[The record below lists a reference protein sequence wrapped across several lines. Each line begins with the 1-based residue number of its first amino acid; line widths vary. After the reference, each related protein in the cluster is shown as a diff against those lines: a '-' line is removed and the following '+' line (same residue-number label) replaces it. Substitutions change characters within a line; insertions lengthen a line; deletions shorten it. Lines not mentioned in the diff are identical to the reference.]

1 MASLAFL
8 YFGFDE
14 RRCMSNPADKNDDGL
29 KRMNEALKAALKTPP
44 RQHKDEPKRRVKEKR
59 QPESSQ

>member
-1 MASLAFL
+1 
-8 YFGFDE
+8 
-14 RRCMSNPADKNDDGL
+14 MSNPADKNDDGL